1 MQPSSRSKNLKS
13 PIRDMVVTAKKLE
26 AKGKKIYYF
35 NTGDPNKF
43 DFDTPDYLKEELIKS
58 VRSRAGFYSDSQGD
72 LALIESIVKREN
84 KKSNTNLKNED
95 VLITE
100 GISEALMFIFGAI
113 IEQDRGDEI
122 LVPGP
127 SYPPYLQ
134 LIKFFGGKPVAY
146 RCVEEE
152 GWKPD
157 IDDLRKKITKKTNL
171 LVIINP
177 NNPTG
182 AVWEK
187 STVKEMVNLAGEY
200 NLTVMADEIYD
211 QLIFG
216 KTQHSGVCSIAEDI
230 PVIGVNGFS
239 KAYLIPG
246 WRLGY
251 IYFRDKSNELNE
263 LKEAVFSEARQ
274 RLSACTPIM
283 KACAVAYSG
292 PQDHINETNEKLRK
306 RAEFA
311 FNRLNEIDGITTQKP
326 EGAFY
331 IFPKVN
337 IDGRWKDDREF
348 CLEVLENT
356 GIIFPYGSGFH
367 EIYGKDHF
375 RSVILPPVELM
386 EEAFSK
392 LEDFMEKKR

>member
-1 MQPSSRSKNLKS
+1 
-13 PIRDMVVTAKKLE
+13 MVVIAKKLE

-43 DFDTPDYLKEELIKS
+43 DFDTPAYLKEELIKA
-58 VRSRAGFYSDSQGD
+58 VRGRAGFYSDSQGN
-72 LALIESIVKREN
+72 LTLIESIVKREN
-84 KKSNTNLKNED
+84 KKNNINLNNTD
-95 VLITE
+95 VLITQ

-113 IEQDRGDEI
+113 IEQGKEDEI

-134 LIKFFGGKPVAY
+134 WIKFFSGKPIAY
-146 RCVEEE
+146 RLIEEE
-152 GWKPD
+152 NWKPD
-157 IDDLRKKITKKTNL
+157 VDDLRKKITKKTTTV
-171 LVIINP
+171 VIINP

-182 AVWEK
+182 SVADK
-187 STVKEMVNLAGEY
+187 SVLKEMINLAGEY

-216 KTQHSGVCSIAEDI
+216 KTQHYGVCSIAEDI

-292 PQDHINETNEKLRK
+292 PQDHIKETNEKLRK

-331 IFPKVN
+331 IFPKVD
-337 IDGRWKDDREF
+337 IDGKWKDDREF
-348 CLEVLENT
+348 CLDVLENT

-375 RSVILPPVELM
+375 RSVILPPIELM

-392 LEDFMEKKR
+392 LEDFMKKMLRKL